1 MKKQRGVTL
10 IELLTVMAVIGILS
24 AIIVPT
30 YLEQVR
36 AGRRASAKSMLHE
49 VLQHQERFYSENNT
63 FTEDMEELG
72 YGAGPTYLS
81 ENGTHTI
88 TLAEGPSGDIT
99 TSVTIS
105 ATPVAEDTR
114 CDVLTLS
121 SDMTRTASG
130 TAPERCW

>member
-1 MKKQRGVTL
+1 MKNQRGLTL
-10 IELLTVMAVIGILS
+10 IELMTVVAIVGILS
-24 AIIVPT
+24 AIVVPS

-36 AGRRASAKSMLHE
+36 RGRRASATAMLHE

-63 FTEDMEELG
+63 FTDDMEDLG

-88 TLAEGPSGDIT
+88 TLAEGPSGDLE

-105 ATPVAEDTR
+105 ATPVVPDEQ

-121 SDMTRTASG
+121 SDMSRGASG

>member
-36 AGRRASAKSMLHE
+36 RGRQASAKAMLHE

-63 FTEDMEELG
+63 FTDDMEELG

-88 TLAEGPSGDIT
+88 TLADGPSGDLA

>member
-36 AGRRASAKSMLHE
+36 RGRQASAKAMLHE

-88 TLAEGPSGDIT
+88 TLAEGPSGDLA

-114 CDVLTLS
+114 CDVLSLS